1 MNPFWSNIFRKPG
14 YEGTLAYFLGT
25 IAMFSELSPSELKI
39 LENLVHLRNYDLGET
54 VFAEGD
60 IGSGMYIIR
69 SGRVRIDLKDDQ
81 GVEHPQ
87 AELETADFFGEMA
100 LSLPKQRIVTATTME
115 PTVLVGLFR
124 ADVNDS
130 VRKHPALA
138 AKMLLGLNK
147 VLSER
152 LQQAALRHREHLH
165 LPQEPVQTDP
175 T

>member
-25 IAMFSELSPSELKI
+25 IAMFSELSPGELKI

-69 SGRVRIDLKDDQ
+69 SGRVRIAMKDDQ
-81 GVEHPQ
+81 GREHPQ

-100 LSLPKQRIVTATTME
+100 LTIPKQRIVTATATE

-124 ADVNDS
+124 ADVHDT
-130 VRKHPALA
+130 VRKHPVLA
-138 AKMLLGLNK
+138 AKILLGLTQ

-152 LQQAALRHREHLH
+152 LQQAALRQREHLLSPPDH
-165 LPQEPVQTDP
+165 APTEPA
-175 T
+175 

>member
-25 IAMFSELSPSELKI
+25 IAIFSELRPGELKI
-39 LENLVHLRNYDLGET
+39 LENLVHLRNYDPGET

-81 GVEHPQ
+81 GHEHPQ
-87 AELETADFFGEMA
+87 AELEPSDFFGEMA
-100 LSLPKQRIVTATTME
+100 LTIPKQRIVTARAIE
-115 PTVLVGLFR
+115 PTVLIGLFR
-124 ADVNDS
+124 ADIHDTIG
-130 VRKHPALA
+130 KQPMLA
-138 AKMLLGLNK
+138 AKIMLGLNQ

-152 LQQAALRHREHLH
+152 LQQAALRQREHLQ
-165 LPQEPVQTDP
+165 PSEETSQVKP